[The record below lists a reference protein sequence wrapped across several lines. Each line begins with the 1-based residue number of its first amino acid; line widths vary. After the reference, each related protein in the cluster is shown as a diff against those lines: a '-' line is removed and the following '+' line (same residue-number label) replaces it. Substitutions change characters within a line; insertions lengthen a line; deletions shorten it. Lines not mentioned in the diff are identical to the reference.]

1 MTEPT
6 TRIADVMLHNSVNVM
21 LRQKEEHDIPN
32 YPLFTHR
39 GVEFSRQSLAIL
51 RHRTSLRSRA
61 KSATTRSAASFFT
74 RATSLGAVGR
84 DYPG

>member
-21 LRQKEEHDIPN
+21 LRQKEDHGIAD

-39 GVEFSRQSLAIL
+39 GVEFSRQSWQPCDVRRRYGLE
-51 RHRTSLRSRA
+51 R
-61 KSATTRSAASFFT
+61 
-74 RATSLGAVGR
+74 
-84 DYPG
+84 